1 MIYLEAS
8 LRVVPGKMKDFMEV
22 FEKEYLPLSNKL
34 GRKMLGQWTTSIG
47 TLDTVVDLWVYD
59 DLTHM
64 QRFNEARAKMPE
76 FAVASEHLRA
86 LIAYEETRLMV
97 PTKLSELK

>member
-1 MIYLEAS
+1 MIYVEAS
-8 LRVVPGKMKDFMEV
+8 FRVVPGKMKELMEV
-22 FEKEYLPLSNKL
+22 FEKEVLPLSNRL
-34 GRKMLGQWTTSIG
+34 GRKLVGQWMISIG
-47 TLDTVVDLWVYD
+47 TLDTVVDLWGYD
-59 DLTHM
+59 DLNHM

-97 PTKLSELK
+97 PTTLSQIK

>member
-8 LRVVPGKMKDFMEV
+8 LRVVPGKMKEFLEV

-34 GRKMLGQWTTSIG
+34 GRKLLAQWATSIG
-47 TLDTVVDLWVYD
+47 TLDEIVDLWAYE

-64 QRFNEARAKMPE
+64 QHFNEVRAKSSE
-76 FAVASEHLRA
+76 FTKASEHLRA
-86 LIAYEETRLMV
+86 LIAYEQVRLMV
-97 PTKLSELK
+97 PTPLSEMK

>member
-1 MIYLEAS
+1 MIYVEAS
-8 LRVVPGKMKDFMEV
+8 LRPVPGKMRELMQV

-47 TLDTVVDLWVYD
+47 TLDTLVDIWVYE
-59 DLTHM
+59 DLNHM

-86 LIAYEETRLMV
+86 LIAYEETRLLV
-97 PTKLSELK
+97 PTPLSDLK

>member
-1 MIYLEAS
+1 MIYVEAS
-8 LRVVPGKMKDFMEV
+8 LRVVPGKMKEFMEV

-34 GRKMLGQWTTSIG
+34 GRKMLAQWTTSIG
-47 TLDTVVDLWVYD
+47 TLDTLVDIWVYD
-59 DLTHM
+59 DLNHM

-86 LIAYEETRLMV
+86 LIAFEETRLMM